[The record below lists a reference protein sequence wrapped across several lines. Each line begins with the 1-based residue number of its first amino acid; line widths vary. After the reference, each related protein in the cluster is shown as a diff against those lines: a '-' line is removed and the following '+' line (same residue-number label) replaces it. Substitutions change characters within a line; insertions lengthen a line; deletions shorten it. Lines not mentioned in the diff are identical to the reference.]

1 MGANHCVGSS
11 DPGAWSQLVVVVVAQ
26 GGGGRMFLAQFLRV
40 FIIVIINEYLCS
52 IFLQSYQI
60 CKQYINVYAVIT
72 EVM

>member
-1 MGANHCVGSS
+1 MCANHCVGSS

-26 GGGGRMFLAQFLRV
+26 GGGRMFLAQFLRV
-40 FIIVIINEYLCS
+40 FIIVIISEYLCS